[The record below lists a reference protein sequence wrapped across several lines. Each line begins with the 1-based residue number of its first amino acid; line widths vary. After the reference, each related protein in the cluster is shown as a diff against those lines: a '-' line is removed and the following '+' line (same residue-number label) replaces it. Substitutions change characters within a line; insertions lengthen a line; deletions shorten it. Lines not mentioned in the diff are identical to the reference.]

1 MTPIVSIWRPSPPD
15 RADLNDFESM
25 KRSMIATRRF
35 GSPKNPIPSHGGFT
49 VVELLA
55 VMVMIAILAIVLLPA
70 LAGTKSDPRA
80 FQCLNNQRQL
90 ILGWQMYAA
99 DNNDLLPPNDFPYLT
114 AYRGASPTTQLQM
127 RNWVVGTMAKSL
139 DANWLPELTD
149 PNTLLS
155 PYVHDPKVYHC
166 PADNYINPLTHG
178 LNIRSYS
185 MNAAV
190 GTCNWTYYN
199 PPNFPLGSAVGE
211 GWLLGTSYSVAQIG
225 PWLTYGKMSSFTR
238 PGPANTFVIMD
249 ENPYS
254 INDGCLFV
262 SAVAT
267 PGNTYIIDYPS
278 GLHGAAGVIS
288 FADGHVIIR
297 KWLDSRTYTPTIPP
311 QQGGAPGT
319 PALHPTPD
327 DVDNFYLASI
337 TSALR

>member
-1 MTPIVSIWRPSPPD
+1 
-15 RADLNDFESM
+15 M
-25 KRSMIATRRF
+25 KAARQL
-35 GSPKNPIPSHGGFT
+35 GSPKNPIPGHGGFT

-99 DNNDLLPPNDFPYLT
+99 DNNDLLPANDFPYLT
-114 AYRGASPTTQLQM
+114 AYRVQPPTTQAQM

-139 DANWLPELTD
+139 DDSPGAIAELTD
-149 PNTLLS
+149 PNTELS
-155 PYVHDPKVYHC
+155 PYVKNYTVYHC
-166 PADNYINPLTHG
+166 PADNYINHLTG
-178 LNIRSYS
+178 NLNLRSCS

-190 GTCNWTYYN
+190 GTCNWTHYN
-199 PPNFPLGSAVGE
+199 PPNYPLGAAVGE
-211 GWLLGTSYSVAQIG
+211 GWLSGTSYSGLQIG
-225 PWLTYGKMSSFTR
+225 PWLTYGKLSSFTR
-238 PGPANTFVIMD
+238 PGPANMWVIID

-254 INDGCLFV
+254 INDGSFAS

-288 FADGHVIIR
+288 FADGHVIVH
-297 KWLDSRTYTPTIPP
+297 KWQDLRTYTPMIVP
-311 QQGGAPGT
+311 QQGGAPGI
-319 PALHPTPD
+319 PAFHPTPD
-327 DVDNFYLASI
+327 DPDCFYLASI
-337 TSALR
+337 TSGPR

>member
-1 MTPIVSIWRPSPPD
+1 
-15 RADLNDFESM
+15 M
-25 KRSMIATRRF
+25 KRSMKTTRPF
-35 GSPKNPIPSHGGFT
+35 VSPKNPNPGHGAFT

-99 DNNDLLPPNDFPYLT
+99 DNNDLLPANDYPYNT
-114 AYRGASPTTQLQM
+114 AYRGAGALIQSEM

-139 DANWLPELTD
+139 DANGSPNSPAIAELTD
-149 PNTLLS
+149 PNTELS
-155 PYVHDPKVYHC
+155 PYVKNYKVYHC
-166 PADNYINPLTHG
+166 PADNFINPLTVN
-178 LNIRSYS
+178 LNLRSYS
-185 MNAAV
+185 MNSAV
-190 GTCNWTYYN
+190 GTCNWTHYN
-199 PPNFPLGSAVGE
+199 APNYPLGAPLPQ
-211 GWLLGTSYSVAQIG
+211 GWLLGAAYTPAPTG

-249 ENPYS
+249 ENPLS
-254 INDGCLFV
+254 INDGALDI

-288 FADGHVIIR
+288 FADGHVIIH
-297 KWLDSRTYTPTIPP
+297 KWLDSRTYSPMKQS
-311 QQGGAPGT
+311 QQGGAPGGG
-319 PALHPTPD
+319 PLHPTPD
-327 DVDNFYLASI
+327 DPDCFYLAPI
-337 TSALR
+337 TSGPR